1 MEFESLADSPAYD
14 AFLKLVDAVK
24 KEAARVNNMT
34 MEEAWGRNGALEMVQ
49 LIPGHLGVATL
60 TSTTHY
66 GYRFSVA
73 VAAADGLIQIQ
84 IPAQRTA
91 GLYGFV
97 DSTPGVR
104 LMSQL
109 NLSIGSRVSR
119 QWPTKPSQSQMN
131 DHSHRQDPILI
142 PASKTLTVTDACYTA
157 GNLELTFLGVYA
169 QPKS

>member
-1 MEFESLADSPAYD
+1 MEFDELEGPAYD

-34 MEEAWGRNGALEMVQ
+34 MEQAWGRNGALEMVQ
-49 LIPGHLGVATL
+49 LLPEHLGVATL

-73 VAAADGLIQIQ
+73 VGAADGLISRQ

-91 GLYGFV
+91 GVYGYC

-104 LMSQL
+104 LSSQL

-119 QWPTKPSQSQMN
+119 QWPMKPTQSQIN
-131 DHSHRQDPILI
+131 DQSNRLDPILV
-142 PASKTLTVTDACYTA
+142 PASKTLTVTNACFTA
-157 GNLELTFLGVYA
+157 GNLEMTFLGVYA

>member
-1 MEFESLADSPAYD
+1 MEFDKLEGPAYD

-34 MEEAWGRNGALEMVQ
+34 MEQAWGRNGALELVQ
-49 LIPGHLGVATL
+49 LLPEHLGVATL

-73 VAAADGLIQIQ
+73 VSSTDGLISHQV
-84 IPAQRTA
+84 PSQRVI
-91 GLYGFV
+91 GIYGYV
-97 DSTPGVR
+97 DSTPGQR
-104 LMSQL
+104 LSDQL
-109 NLSIGSRVSR
+109 NISIGSRVSR
-119 QWPTKPSQSQMN
+119 QWPMKPAQCFMN
-131 DHSHRQDPILI
+131 DHSIRLDPILV
-142 PASKTLTVTDACYTA
+142 PASKTLTITNACHTA